1 MNKKSFQKFLAWV
14 ALLVWMG
21 VIFYFS
27 HQSGDASMQ
36 LSDGILDSFKS
47 LFQNFLDY
55 HTLSYIVRKIAHFT
69 EYFIL
74 GLLIYH
80 LVKQYRVI
88 SKTEII
94 WMILFCVIYAM
105 SDEFHQVFI
114 GGRSPK
120 VFDVIIDSLG
130 TKDFARLKIGIAH
143 DKSIDTKDY
152 VLGSFSK
159 KELQTLEENYSVYQK
174 IILSFLTDGIEKTM
188 NLFNSK

>member
-1 MNKKSFQKFLAWV
+1 MSRKKLQKFLAWL

-114 GGRSPK
+114 GGRSPMI
-120 VFDVIIDSLG
+120 FDVIIDSLG
-130 TKDFARLKIGIAH
+130 SSL
-143 DKSIDTKDY
+143 SI
-152 VLGSFSK
+152 LI
-159 KELQTLEENYSVYQK
+159 LQLLQKRK
-174 IILSFLTDGIEKTM
+174 IIFKIES
-188 NLFNSK
+188 L

>member
-1 MNKKSFQKFLAWV
+1 MSRKKLQKFLAWL

-130 TKDFARLKIGIAH
+130 SSLSILLFRLFQRGK
-143 DKSIDTKDY
+143 
-152 VLGSFSK
+152 
-159 KELQTLEENYSVYQK
+159 
-174 IILSFLTDGIEKTM
+174 
-188 NLFNSK
+188 

>member
-1 MNKKSFQKFLAWV
+1 MSRKKLQKFLAWL

-21 VIFYFS
+21 VIFHFS

-130 TKDFARLKIGIAH
+130 SSL
-143 DKSIDTKDY
+143 SI
-152 VLGSFSK
+152 LI
-159 KELQTLEENYSVYQK
+159 LQLLQKRK
-174 IILSFLTDGIEKTM
+174 IISKIES
-188 NLFNSK
+188 L

>member
-1 MNKKSFQKFLAWV
+1 MSRKKLQKFLAWL

-55 HTLSYIVRKIAHFT
+55 HTLSYIARKIAHFT

-114 GGRSPK
+114 GGRSPMI
-120 VFDVIIDSLG
+120 FDVIIDSLG
-130 TKDFARLKIGIAH
+130 SSLSILLFRLFQRGK
-143 DKSIDTKDY
+143 
-152 VLGSFSK
+152 
-159 KELQTLEENYSVYQK
+159 
-174 IILSFLTDGIEKTM
+174 
-188 NLFNSK
+188 